1 MDAHVGHRVQPVGEL
16 GVQVVEVAEAPA
28 EVEVLADVAERPL
41 DLALGLRAARPAG
54 ARHRAVV
61 ARQVDKRRVEHR
73 PAVGAGA
80 GHGGLHAVVEHLVRG
95 PAEGLEGAEVAAQHR
110 AQVLAPAEPAPEP
123 AAVAEHHRE
132 QPHRPRLPGIVGEL
146 RPEVREVRLRL
157 APRRRLEAQLEPPL
171 PPRPDGA
178 QVVGHRRVASG
189 VAELG
194 DLAVQAPPGQPG
206 MRLDA
211 RAQVVGV
218 AVDQPRTRL
227 PRPIGR
233 HAGTLRQAPAHSLS
247 VKTGP
252 AGDLRDGQPLSLQV
266 VNHEYLRACDHR

>member
-41 DLALGLRAARPAG
+41 DLALGLRAVRPAG